1 MIFEVSK
8 SNDWD
13 YKDTVCINSI
23 EDLQKFQE
31 ECGHSIIINFK
42 SKTIEIYDGY
52 RE

>member
-1 MIFEVSK
+1 MNFEVSK
-8 SNDWD
+8 SSDWD

-31 ECGHSIIINFK
+31 ECCNSIIINFK

>member
-1 MIFEVSK
+1 MIFKVNK
-8 SNDWD
+8 SSDWD
-13 YKDTVCINSI
+13 YNDTVCINSI

-42 SKTIEIYDGY
+42 YNSIEIYDTY

>member
-8 SNDWD
+8 SSDWD

-31 ECGHSIIINFK
+31 ECEHSIIINFNK
-42 SKTIEIYDGY
+42 MSIEIYDGY